1 MLLLGPFDLRSC
13 RSLSLLL
20 LIIYRKVVDLGS
32 KQQYHSDNMFSLK
45 VRCLPALAFLPPT
58 DVVQCFELLAE
69 DDDLPS
75 KLISYFEDSY
85 VGPCRGRGARRRRLQ
100 PLFPVD
106 MWNLH
111 ERAKNYLPPTNN
123 PIEGFHNAIHSSV
136 TSTHPNIW
144 TLIDALKK
152 EETLAQTKFT
162 HLNRGDEPYK
172 KKKYRTVNTRLKNL
186 VDRYSDDDI
195 LTFLRGVAHNMKM

>member
-1 MLLLGPFDLRSC
+1 MR
-13 RSLSLLL
+13 
-20 LIIYRKVVDLGS
+20 
-32 KQQYHSDNMFSLK
+32 
-45 VRCLPALAFLPPT
+45 
-58 DVVQCFELLAE
+58 
-69 DDDLPS
+69 
-75 KLISYFEDSY
+75 
-85 VGPCRGRGARRRRLQ
+85 
-100 PLFPVD
+100 
-106 MWNLH
+106 NLH
-111 ERAKNYLPPTNN
+111 EPAINYLPRTNN

-152 EETLAQTKFT
+152 EETLAQTKLT

-195 LTFLRGVAHNMKM
+195 